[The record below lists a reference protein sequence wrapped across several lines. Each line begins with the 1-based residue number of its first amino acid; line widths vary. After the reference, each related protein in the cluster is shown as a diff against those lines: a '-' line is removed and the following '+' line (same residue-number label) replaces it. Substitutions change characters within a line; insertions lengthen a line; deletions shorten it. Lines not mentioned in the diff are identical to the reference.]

1 MVDRSVV
8 ARSVGLVFFAFLFF
22 IDLYYHQQQQ
32 QQKKK
37 KSSLPV
43 EVFDMREAMVFF
55 LVANSI
61 SKLL

>member
-1 MVDRSVV
+1 MKKKKSAVKKRS
-8 ARSVGLVFFAFLFF
+8 
-22 IDLYYHQQQQ
+22 YKQQPI
-32 QQKKK
+32 KKRKK